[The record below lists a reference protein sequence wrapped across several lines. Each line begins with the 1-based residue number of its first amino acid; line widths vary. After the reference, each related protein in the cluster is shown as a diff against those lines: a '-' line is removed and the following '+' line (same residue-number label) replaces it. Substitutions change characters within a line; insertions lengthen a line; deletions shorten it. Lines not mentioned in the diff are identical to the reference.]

1 MYKIYLYKAAVFAF
15 GAALLTLGI
24 IIVSQREVLITP
36 LAYFAA
42 AVLMIHGGRNLASFI
57 AHGGK
62 LGEKRKKSKLFTAIT
77 NIVLGVLIVVLP
89 ELTFAL
95 AAYVLAAYLLFNG
108 ASKLADFIV
117 AKLNNYP
124 GHYTE
129 LFAFLFYLV
138 FVILIFATDLRN
150 DTFLIISGVYCIL
163 FGAETISDAVKL
175 MIPQRV
181 KNSLK
186 RHIRISPPVYVSTFM
201 PLGTLRYINEYIS
214 LNDRL
219 PEFHGDDRGD
229 GTPPDIEIMVHVSN
243 NGSGKVGHLDLYFD
257 GEVISY
263 GNHDHASHRLF
274 GVFGDG
280 VMFTAEKETYLDFS
294 VTHDRQIVFSYGL
307 RLTDEQLGEVRKEVA
322 ALKAETFPWKPP
334 YQAACDEKGADSVK
348 ITDYH
353 DYCSE
358 LWNGTHADF
367 YKFRGGKFRTYSILS
382 TNCVLLTDSILG
394 KAGTDIVCIGG
405 IASPGIYFDYLERLY
420 MTEKTMVISKT
431 MYDRKTMRKLKKER
445 NTAAEANKLPDG
457 AGG

>member
-1 MYKIYLYKAAVFAF
+1 MYRIYFYKAALFAF

-24 IIVSQREVLITP
+24 VIVCQREVLITP

-42 AVLMIHGGRNLASFI
+42 AVLI
-57 AHGGK
+57 AHGAMNLVGFITRGGK
-62 LGEKRKKSKLFTAIT
+62 LGEKRKKTKLFTAIA
-77 NIVLGVLIVVLP
+77 NIVLGVLIVALP

-95 AAYVLAAYLLFNG
+95 AAYLLAAYLLFNG

-117 AKLNNYP
+117 AKISSQP
-124 GHYTE
+124 GHYSE
-129 LFAFLFYLV
+129 LFSFLFYLV
-138 FVILIFATDLRN
+138 FVILLFSTDLRN
-150 DTFLIISGVYCIL
+150 DTFLIISGIYCIL
-163 FGAETISDAVKL
+163 FGAETISDFIKI

-186 RHIRISPPVYVSTFM
+186 RHIRISPPVYISTFL

-214 LNDRL
+214 VNDSL
-219 PEFHGDDRGD
+219 PEFVGDERGD
-229 GTPPDIEIMVHVSN
+229 GEPPDIEVMVHVSN

-280 VMFTAEKETYLDFS
+280 VMFTAEKQTYLDFS

-307 RLTDEQLGEVRKEVA
+307 RLTEEQIQAVRREVG
-322 ALKAETFPWKPP
+322 ALKADTVLWKPP
-334 YQAACDEKGADSVK
+334 FQIACEEKGADNVK

-367 YKFRGGKFRTYSILS
+367 YKFRGGKFGTYSILS

-405 IASPGIYFDYLERLY
+405 IASPGIYYDYLERLY

-431 MYDRKTMRKLKKER
+431 MYDRKTMRKLRKKGINQNER
-445 NTAAEANKLPDG
+445 SLS
-457 AGG
+457 